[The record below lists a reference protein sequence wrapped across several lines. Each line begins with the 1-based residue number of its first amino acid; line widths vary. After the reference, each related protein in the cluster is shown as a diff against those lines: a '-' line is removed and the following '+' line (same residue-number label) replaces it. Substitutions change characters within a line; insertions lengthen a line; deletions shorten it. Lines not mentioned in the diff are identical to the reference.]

1 MLLLDKETEDVILPF
16 VAKKDKETSTLNQ
29 PAMATPSLISLL
41 FKVIYSK
48 DAEDLWSYSRI
59 PSFLELDL
67 RSLSI

>member
-29 PAMATPSLISLL
+29 PAMAAPSLISQL

-48 DAEDLWSYSRI
+48 DAQE
-59 PSFLELDL
+59 
-67 RSLSI
+67 SLHS